1 MKYKKVLGVL
11 FIILGIL
18 LLLTIIYCSLGKET
32 KANIMF
38 GNKECNKIEIMT
50 DDFIKR
56 RCKIC
61 LKEFNGSSS
70 ENICNICSAELNRC
84 SVCGG
89 KRTKIEIIIK

>member
-1 MKYKKVLGVL
+1 MKYKNVLGIL
-11 FIILGIL
+11 FIILGII
-18 LLLTIIYCSLGKET
+18 LLLTIIYFSLGKEK
-32 KANIMF
+32 KANIIF

-50 DDFIKR
+50 DDFTKR

-70 ENICNICSAELNRC
+70 EKICNICSAELNRC

-89 KRTKIEIIIK
+89 KRTKIEMLVK